1 MRTIRMQQWST
12 FGKVRISRS
21 FCRISFSISRLVHN
35 HVNQRLHG
43 DETEDPEHPKVQFPP
58 PNLCVNCQSMKSD
71 PGQPFELDQI
81 VEFLHRYYSKEN
93 LDFSSVE
100 MFTISEEKKLDF
112 QQEKFSMIELNDDST
127 STFGWLIT
135 TIAKFPFYFLVF
147 LLVLLLLFIRRKYWK
162 GKRKRYTM

>member
-1 MRTIRMQQWST
+1 
-12 FGKVRISRS
+12 
-21 FCRISFSISRLVHN
+21 
-35 HVNQRLHG
+35 
-43 DETEDPEHPKVQFPP
+43 
-58 PNLCVNCQSMKSD
+58 MKSD